1 MAVCP
6 KALTRKRKRRK
17 KRKTNAK
24 PFVLH
29 ANAVNFASPS
39 KNTVEKNDEKKR
51 MTNCKAFCATRKRKK
66 RKTVA
71 KPFALHANAK
81 KKKIMTITK
90 FFALHA
96 KAINIFKLKKDFVIY
111 FFKVKNEL
119 TRSCRL
125 NHITPKLLIIKNI
138 VHSHYCAVCFAHA
151 EHSSIK
157 DHRKLLKM
165 FQRVLSQISTS
176 QSSLFI
182 FKN

>member
-1 MAVCP
+1 MAV
-6 KALTRKRKRRK
+6 
-17 KRKTNAK
+17 AK
-24 PFVLH
+24 LFVLH

-66 RKTVA
+66 GKTVA

-125 NHITPKLLIIKNI
+125 NHIMPKLLIITKYRSQSLLVQFVLHMPNI
-138 VHSHYCAVCFAHA
+138 V
-151 EHSSIK
+151 
-157 DHRKLLKM
+157 
-165 FQRVLSQISTS
+165 LSRIIASC
-176 QSSLFI
+176 
-182 FKN
+182 